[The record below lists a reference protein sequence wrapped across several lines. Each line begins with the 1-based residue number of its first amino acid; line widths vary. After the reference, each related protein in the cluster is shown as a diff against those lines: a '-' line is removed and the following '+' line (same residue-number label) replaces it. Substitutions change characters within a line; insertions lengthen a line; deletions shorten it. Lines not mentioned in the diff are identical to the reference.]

1 MEMYRQLLIAAALLL
16 SSAAVVRGDWS
27 TCGAPDGSTQSFEIA
42 GCQAPARCVLKKGT
56 EAKVS
61 ILFSSKVASKGVK
74 VKAFGVIHE
83 VPIPFPLPQKDACQ
97 CGVTCPIQENGNYT
111 YHSSFPIKAEYPSLS
126 LDVKW
131 ELIDDD
137 GKNLVCQ
144 LVPVE
149 ITS

>member
-1 MEMYRQLLIAAALLL
+1 METRRQLLIAAILLL
-16 SSAAVVRGDWS
+16 SSAVSARGDWP
-27 TCGAPDGSTQSFEIA
+27 TCSAPDGSTNSFEIE

-56 EAKVS
+56 DAKVS
-61 ILFSSKVASKGVK
+61 IQFSSKVASKGVRVK
-74 VKAFGVIHE
+74 VYGVIHE

-97 CGVTCPIQENGNYT
+97 CGVTCPIQEQGNYT
-111 YHSSFPIKAEYPSLS
+111 YHTSFAVKHEYPSLS

-131 ELIDDD
+131 ELVDDN

-144 LVPVE
+144 LIPVQ